1 MRSIDHNHA
10 FVRWSVAALA
20 GAALV
25 AVAAAGC
32 GGSSGAG
39 GGNTSAA
46 NFIDQVTTQFSRG
59 QSGRLWETLHPAD
72 QAVVSRARYVECQ
85 TNEGFDLQKLK
96 VLETYPETID
106 VAGKATPSTA
116 VSLRTTAS
124 DGTTTA
130 TMHAVLLNGKWRWI
144 LSAADYAAYKQGK
157 CPKG

>member
-157 CPKG
+157 CPTG

>member
-10 FVRWSVAALA
+10 FARRSVAALA

-32 GGSSGAG
+32 GGSSGTG
-39 GGNTSAA
+39 GGKSSAA

>member
-1 MRSIDHNHA
+1 VRPSGNIFRNENRSP
-10 FVRWSVAALA
+10 FPGCA
-20 GAALV
+20 GLEPV
-25 AVAAAGC
+25 EG
-32 GGSSGAG
+32 
-39 GGNTSAA
+39 
-46 NFIDQVTTQFSRG
+46 
-59 QSGRLWETLHPAD
+59 PAD